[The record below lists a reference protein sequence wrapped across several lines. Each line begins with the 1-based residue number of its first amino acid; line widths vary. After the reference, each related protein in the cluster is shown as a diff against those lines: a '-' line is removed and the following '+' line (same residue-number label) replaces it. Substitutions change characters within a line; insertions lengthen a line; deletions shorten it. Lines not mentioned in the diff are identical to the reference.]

1 MITRISIRNF
11 RSIGNLDL
19 DANWITTFVGAN
31 DAGKSNIL
39 RALNLF
45 FNGHTDPGVPFSPLR
60 DFNQN
65 LSVSRGKARQTEI
78 RIRIKLPDSYLR
90 AGYPD
95 SVEWKKV
102 WRDAGEVQSMSSRA
116 YSDDRGFPPRSKI
129 PALLD
134 RINFTYIP
142 AIKDKAFFSDLQG
155 RLYDVLAAVANEP
168 LRESS
173 RAFEEQIQS
182 QLRDLLASIN
192 EAFADPSSMRLPE
205 NLREIFESLEIN
217 SNGIPL
223 SRRGD
228 GIKIRH
234 IPKIL
239 KFIAD
244 KQDDIMNRGGVRFT
258 HIWGFEEPENNVEMS
273 SCFDMANELSGIISD
288 NQNFQLLITTHSPV
302 FYRMPDKAP
311 QGQNWVINYLVN
323 KDAGFSRVFEGGHE
337 QFDNAM
343 GLMPLV
349 APYVADAKAKYD
361 EVKTELD
368 QIKAAA
374 LSKLPIVLVEGRTDK
389 AVIDRVL
396 GEFFPEMAAQV
407 QVHDGAP
414 HYGSAAAL
422 ASRSLAWIL
431 EMRHRSQQDRVKGL
445 ALFDA
450 DEAGANALNE
460 LKGNMEAIDVQRPP
474 YFRYWS
480 LPVPGHLQQ
489 LRKDGF
495 RVAVDLESYFSDEIW
510 LHADEQGW
518 LEDLDPLKLLSDG
531 MMRAL
536 ARGEPSPL
544 AALEGVPRIRVMKN
558 VRRDSKLKLTN
569 YVLSDAERARRE
581 LEGFRGLVDEML
593 RFLL

>member
-1 MITRISIRNF
+1 MITRIAIRNF

-45 FNGHTDPGVPFSPLR
+45 FNGQTDPGVPFSPLR

-65 LSVSRGKARQTEI
+65 LAVSRGKARQTEI
-78 RIRIKLPDSYLR
+78 RIRIKLPDTYLR
-90 AGYPD
+90 EGYPD
-95 SVEWKKV
+95 SVDWKKI
-102 WRDAGEVQSMSSRA
+102 WRETGEVQSMSSRA
-116 YSDDRGFPPRSKI
+116 YADERNFPPRSKI

-244 KQDDIMNRGGVRFT
+244 KQDEIMNRGGVRFT

-273 SCFDMANELSGIISD
+273 SCFDMANELSSIINK

-302 FYRMPDKAP
+302 FYRMPDGAP
-311 QGQNWVINYLVN
+311 SDEKWVMNYLV
-323 KDAGFSRVFEGGHE
+323 KKEAGFSKVFEG
-337 QFDNAM
+337 D
-343 GLMPLV
+343 
-349 APYVADAKAKYD
+349 
-361 EVKTELD
+361 
-368 QIKAAA
+368 
-374 LSKLPIVLVEGRTDK
+374 
-389 AVIDRVL
+389 
-396 GEFFPEMAAQV
+396 
-407 QVHDGAP
+407 
-414 HYGSAAAL
+414 
-422 ASRSLAWIL
+422 
-431 EMRHRSQQDRVKGL
+431 
-445 ALFDA
+445 
-450 DEAGANALNE
+450 
-460 LKGNMEAIDVQRPP
+460 
-474 YFRYWS
+474 
-480 LPVPGHLQQ
+480 
-489 LRKDGF
+489 
-495 RVAVDLESYFSDEIW
+495 
-510 LHADEQGW
+510 
-518 LEDLDPLKLLSDG
+518 
-531 MMRAL
+531 
-536 ARGEPSPL
+536 
-544 AALEGVPRIRVMKN
+544 
-558 VRRDSKLKLTN
+558 TN
-569 YVLSDAERARRE
+569 SSTTLW
-581 LEGFRGLVDEML
+581 G
-593 RFLL
+593 